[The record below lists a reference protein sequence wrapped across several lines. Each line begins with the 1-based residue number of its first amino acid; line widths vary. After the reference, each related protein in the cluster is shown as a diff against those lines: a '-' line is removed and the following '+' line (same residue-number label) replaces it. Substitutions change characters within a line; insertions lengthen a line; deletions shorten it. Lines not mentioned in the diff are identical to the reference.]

1 VGQSGFLWIIKI
13 QGVQVVFRGFSTL
26 NLDAKGRLAIPS
38 RYRERLAVQCESDMV
53 LTLNPLDRCL
63 WLYPLPEWELI
74 ETKLSALSDFD
85 KQSRRAK
92 QMMRGYAS
100 DCELDGHGRI
110 LVSQEHR
117 EYAGISK
124 RCVILG
130 QGNKFE
136 LWDQENWESQ
146 RDAWLGQLDEDSG
159 EASEALRSLSL

>member
-1 VGQSGFLWIIKI
+1 MWIIEI

-38 RYRERLAVQCESDMV
+38 RYRDRLAVQCESAMV

-85 KQSRRAK
+85 RQSRRAK
-92 QMMRGYAS
+92 QMMRGYAC
-100 DCELDGHGRI
+100 DCELDSHGRI
-110 LVSQEHR
+110 LVPQELR
-117 EYAGISK
+117 EYASISK
-124 RCVILG
+124 HCVVLG

-136 LWDQENWESQ
+136 LWDQEHWSGQ